1 MAFNRSW
8 NENDPDGDVITIS
21 LLDDSQRD
29 IKVAVR
35 ERLEGD
41 SSDPYSGIFE
51 NGSFAN
57 SARIRQGTAR
67 AHVTTDANIAS
78 LPKID
83 GAIGISSDGKR
94 IYHLA
99 SAGIIELEYLNR
111 NGSRPAIGDIDLGS
125 HNIKNLKAATTAG
138 HAVEYSQ
145 AAIIDQQRTITN
157 LWTFNRGTGAPFAVP
172 SGSAKVANLDADK
185 LDGHSSS
192 EFVLA
197 NSIDTAQ
204 KVQGGVLANS
214 ASIGT
219 SFATLNELNLAIGA
233 NETWVIKYVLDI
245 ITSNS
250 YQVQLLGTSLA
261 SMMWQKEAATGI
273 SSTQINLTGN
283 GANQILFISAVV
295 SMGAASGTSLL
306 QLRATSGSL
315 AVTSNSHCS
324 AIKVS

>member
-94 IYHLA
+94 LYHLA
-99 SAGIIELEYLNR
+99 SAGAVELEYLNR
-111 NGSRPAIGDIDLGS
+111 DGSRPATADIDLGN
-125 HNIKNLKAATTAG
+125 HHVKNLQPATAAG
-138 HAVEYSQ
+138 HAVEYNQ
-145 AAIIDQQRTITN
+145 AALVDQQRTITN
-157 LWTFNRGTGAPFAVP
+157 LWTFNRGTSAPFAVP
-172 SGSAKVANLDADK
+172 SGSAKVANLDVDK
-185 LDGHSSS
+185 LDGHHSS
-192 EFVLA
+192 EFLLA
-197 NSIDTAQ
+197 DALPPQNAVAKYAVNAIAF
-204 KVQGGVLANS
+204 
-214 ASIGT
+214 GT
-219 SFATLNELNLAIGA
+219 SYTDITNLTVTLNQSGAWIFRYFIYMSIAGSFKARTSGATLSILQWSKGDPSGNFGA
-233 NETWVIKYVLDI
+233 GTEVTSAESGPI
-245 ITSNS
+245 IINALISGNAG
-250 YQVQLLGTSLA
+250 VEVKFQLLG
-261 SMMWQKEAATGI
+261 
-273 SSTQINLTGN
+273 
-283 GANQILFISAVV
+283 V
-295 SMGAASGTSLL
+295 SNSGTILQGSSLI
-306 QLRATSGSL
+306 
-315 AVTSNSHCS
+315 AV
-324 AIKVS
+324 KV